1 MTFDELTAA
10 VIIETGRPDLTIETA
25 QAVRSNILAAHSIDY
40 FSDDCVL
47 IQYIPPV
54 SGMSVNVTKKQLVT
68 VSKYPSAEFRH
79 AFSVSA
85 GGSAYVNTDWYAPG
99 ASLAIPAPAD
109 SAYTN
114 VTWDAIPLELLTIRT
129 VRDVWN
135 CTLAGYAKSVL
146 DKQSASHAVSSSGVY
161 ADNVWRELGAN
172 INAYSSS
179 GIDCLAIS
187 CLVYPD
193 VTADNFRSWIADEVP
208 YYIIHAA
215 AAHVLGAVCGRADE
229 ANMQRQAAQIH
240 LPQIMSHVMF

>member
-40 FSDDCVL
+40 FTDDCVL
-47 IQYIPPV
+47 VQYVPPATASSV
-54 SGMSVNVTKKQLVT
+54 SVSKKQLT
-68 VSKYPSAEFRH
+68 TDGKYPSAEFRF
-79 AFSVSA
+79 ALAAAAGSV
-85 GGSAYVNTDWYAPG
+85 YVNVDWDPV
-99 ASLAIPAPAD
+99 S
-109 SAYTN
+109 
-114 VTWDAIPLELLTIRT
+114 LELLTIRK

-135 CTLAGYAKSVL
+135 CTLEGYVRSVL
-146 DKQSASHAVSSSGVY
+146 DQQSASHAVSNSGIY

-172 INAYSSS
+172 INAYSIN
-179 GIDCLAIS
+179 GIECLAVS
-187 CLVYPD
+187 CMVYPD
-193 VTADNFRSWIADEVP
+193 VTTDNFRSWIADEVP